1 MRILSIWIGCSGT
14 GHNQTGFLTARYNSL
29 CTAVQGIEGDKVAS
43 LGLGPCS
50 ATKPAQLPLQGLNDC
65 LKLRPQD
72 ICMLAH
78 MLYHTVNIFEIT
90 DMTQLVYF
98 IMTDGLEF

>member
-1 MRILSIWIGCSGT
+1 
-14 GHNQTGFLTARYNSL
+14 
-29 CTAVQGIEGDKVAS
+29 
-43 LGLGPCS
+43 
-50 ATKPAQLPLQGLNDC
+50 
-65 LKLRPQD
+65 
-72 ICMLAH
+72 MLAH